1 MLAFGNRQWLE
12 MQEQRDEKMKSAIA
26 DEMLER
32 YPYSDISRSELI
44 EQITPVIENG
54 QNFGVR
60 SGELLFQH
68 VLLSKAL
75 GIDYFAV
82 IPFVGQ
88 VLTSDQLDETFKLLW
103 LNKWS
108 ESVEK
113 SLRVN

>member
-1 MLAFGNRQWLE
+1 MLAFGNEQWLE
-12 MQEQRDEKMKSAIA
+12 LQEQRNEKMKSAIA

-32 YPYSDISRSELI
+32 YPSTEISRSELI
-44 EQITPVIENG
+44 EQIAPVIENG
-54 QNFGVR
+54 QNLGVR

-75 GIDYFAV
+75 GTDYFSV
-82 IPFVGQ
+82 IPFIGQ
-88 VLTSDQLDETFKLLW
+88 VLTSDQLDEKFKLLW

-113 SLRVN
+113 SLRVI